1 MGQFESIDAYLARLL
16 NLEVLTWVAFWF
28 ALFLVFRKP
37 LARLIDLRIGPTL
50 VLAGALAGV
59 LGFSIRPW
67 DANGVS
73 PTFWLFDP
81 LLWSIAWQ
89 VGGNW
94 ILNAALYLPLSFLLV
109 YYGKQPALTWLGLV
123 GLSAAIET
131 LQSFTRLG
139 VGDPADFVSNCFGAL
154 VGVLIGTL
162 LRRRSIA
169 RKR

>member
-16 NLEVLTWVAFWF
+16 NVEVLTWVAAWF

-37 LARLIDLRIGPTL
+37 LARRLNLGVGATL
-50 VLAGALAGV
+50 MLGGAMAGI

-67 DANGVS
+67 DFNGVS
-73 PTFWLFDP
+73 ETFWLLDP
-81 LLWSIAWQ
+81 LLWSISWQ

-94 ILNAALYLPLSFLLV
+94 ILNALLYVPLGYLLV
-109 YYGKQPALTWLGLV
+109 RFGKPAGLSWLALV

-131 LQSFTRLG
+131 IQSLTRLG

-154 VGVLIGTL
+154 VGIAIGTL
-162 LRRRSIA
+162 SRPRTN